1 MKRQE
6 LDFGCSRVKG
16 MRQDGEA
23 EVGGMEREEKIGGRN
38 KNCNI

>member
-6 LDFGCSRVKG
+6 LDFGFSRGKG
-16 MRQDGEA
+16 MRHGWGSRDGRR
-23 EVGGMEREEKIGGRN
+23 EREEKIGGRS